1 MNGEPSSRIVE
12 QRLRNRAHE
21 CFEYLADGDQAVRTL
36 GFKEYFELFFD
47 QFPCDGTWSLA
58 LLDDAEIQ
66 ATQEVLDMMRAAL
79 EATPSS
85 MAEED
90 FIQSGWPERIR
101 PVATRAVEIFLTRG
115 RSNEEAEEIAPT
127 PSKR

>member
-79 EATPSS
+79 EATP
-85 MAEED
+85 
-90 FIQSGWPERIR
+90 
-101 PVATRAVEIFLTRG
+101 
-115 RSNEEAEEIAPT
+115 
-127 PSKR
+127 

>member
-1 MNGEPSSRIVE
+1 M
-12 QRLRNRAHE
+12 LE

-47 QFPCDGTWSLA
+47 QFPYDGAWSLA
-58 LLDDAEIQ
+58 TLDDAEIRV
-66 ATQEVLDMMRAAL
+66 TRKVLDIMRAAL

-85 MAEED
+85 MAEDD
-90 FIQSGWPERIR
+90 FIQSGWPERIQ
-101 PVATRAVEIFLTRG
+101 PLAIRAVETFLKRG
-115 RSNEEAEEIAPT
+115 RSNEEAEEIEPS